1 MNKIEIHQD
10 VLPILLEEVDRWQDR
25 GLDPNKGLF
34 LNGNPGVGKTFNL
47 TKYLSVRK
55 QGWSMSA
62 YDIESEVQLK
72 GPSVINNYVNHD
84 MMIDDLGME
93 NDFTMHY
100 GAKLR
105 PLQNLLFVR
114 HKVFP
119 TYKTHITTNLTI
131 ADLRLKYTERIVD
144 RLFEMCNIIT
154 VTGQSKRI

>member
-1 MNKIEIHQD
+1 MNRLNINQEE
-10 VLPILLEEVDRWQDR
+10 LWSLLENTELWPKA

-55 QGWSMSA
+55 KGWSMSA

-154 VTGQSKRI
+154 VEGHSKRI